1 MYDVQRLEVR
11 GSTFEQRISN
21 IEPRIGGEGLRI
33 LVQKFGGTSVATA
46 ERRASVASKVSDAVH
61 SGYSP
66 VIVVSAIGRS
76 GDPYATDTFLSM
88 IKEICSDLPKRELDL
103 LMSCGEVISG
113 TILVSTLNSLGFEAV
128 LFTGGQAGIITDKE
142 FGDARIVRVEPGRI
156 LEQLAKGKVVVV
168 TGFQGT
174 TEDGQI
180 TTLGR
185 GGSDTT
191 ASALGVALDAEA
203 IDIYTDVEGIMTAD
217 PRIVEDART
226 IDTVTYNEICQMA
239 YQGAKVIH
247 PRAVEIAMQRNIPL
261 RIKSTFSNAPGTLVT
276 NMHPDRGVRTDITSD
291 RIITGIAH
299 TPNVTQ
305 IRVLTGDVQDQH
317 LTDKRIFKAMALADI
332 SVDFISV
339 QPEAV
344 LYTVRD
350 EVASKAVK
358 ILLNMGFEPGV
369 VPSCAKVSIVGAGIA
384 GVPGVMADM
393 VEALSD
399 AGVTILQSAD
409 SHTTIW
415 VLVHKEDMVT
425 AVQTLHQK
433 FRLGV

>member
-1 MYDVQRLEVR
+1 M
-11 GSTFEQRISN
+11 
-21 IEPRIGGEGLRI
+21 RI

-46 ERRASVASKVSDAVH
+46 ERRTQVISKVSEAVH

-88 IKEICSDLPKRELDL
+88 VNGIYPDLPKRELDL

-113 TILVSTLNSLGFEAV
+113 TVLVSTLISQGYEAV

-142 FGDARIVRVEPGRI
+142 FGDARIVRVEPHTI

-168 TGFQGT
+168 AGFQGM

-191 ASALGVALDAEA
+191 ASALGVALEAEA
-203 IDIYTDVEGIMTAD
+203 IDIYTDVDGIMTAD
-217 PRIVEDART
+217 PRIVEDAR
-226 IDTVTYNEICQMA
+226 ILDIVTYNEICQLA

-276 NMHPDRGVRTDITSD
+276 NMHPERGVGTDITTD
-291 RIITGIAH
+291 RLITGIAH

-305 IRVLTGDVQDQH
+305 IRVLTADIQDKC
-317 LTDKRIFKAMALADI
+317 LADKRIFKAMALADI

-339 QPEAV
+339 SPEAV

-350 EVASKAVK
+350 EIASKAVR
-358 ILLNMGFEPGV
+358 ILQNMGFEPEA
-369 VPSCAKVSIVGAGIA
+369 VPSCAKVSIVGAIA

-399 AGVTILQSAD
+399 AAVTILQSAD

-433 FRLGV
+433 FQLGI

>member
-1 MYDVQRLEVR
+1 
-11 GSTFEQRISN
+11 
-21 IEPRIGGEGLRI
+21 LRI
-33 LVQKFGGTSVATA
+33 LVQKFGGTSVATE
-46 ERRASVASKVSDAVH
+46 ERRASVASKVSQAVH

-76 GDPYATDTFLSM
+76 GDPYATDTFLS
-88 IKEICSDLPKRELDL
+88 IVNRICPDLPKRELDL
-103 LMSCGEVISG
+103 LLSCGEVISG
-113 TILVSTLNSLGFEAV
+113 TILVSTLNSLGLEAV

-156 LEQLAKGKVVVV
+156 LEQLAKDKVVVV

-185 GGSDTT
+185 GGSDTS
-191 ASALGVALDAEA
+191 ASALGVALNAEA
-203 IDIYTDVEGIMTAD
+203 IEIYTDVEGIMTAD

-247 PRAVEIAMQRNIPL
+247 PRSVEIAMQRNIPL
-261 RIKSTFSNAPGTLVT
+261 RIKSTFSDAPGTLVT
-276 NMHPDRGVRTDITSD
+276 NLYPDRGVGTDIISD

-305 IRVLTGDVQDQH
+305 IQILTGSVQDQQ

-344 LYTVRD
+344 LYTIRD
-350 EVASKAVK
+350 EVASKAVN
-358 ILLNMGFEPGV
+358 ILLNMGFEPRV

-399 AGVTILQSAD
+399 AGVAILQSAD

-425 AVQTLHQK
+425 AVQTLHKK

>member
-1 MYDVQRLEVR
+1 M
-11 GSTFEQRISN
+11 
-21 IEPRIGGEGLRI
+21 RI

-46 ERRASVASKVSDAVH
+46 DRRTQVTAKVSEAVQ

-76 GDPYATDTFLSM
+76 GDPYATDTFLNM
-88 IKEICSDLPKRELDL
+88 VKEICPDLPKRELDL

-113 TILVSTLNSLGFEAV
+113 IILVSTLNSLGFEAI

-142 FGDARIVRVEPGRI
+142 FGDARIVRVEPGAI
-156 LEQLAKGKVVVV
+156 LEQLAEGKVVVV
-168 TGFQGT
+168 AGFQGM
-174 TEDGQI
+174 TEDGQT

-191 ASALGVALDAEA
+191 ASALGVALEAEA

-217 PRIVEDART
+217 PRIVEDAR
-226 IDTVTYNEICQMA
+226 ILNTVTYNEICQMA

-261 RIKSTFSNAPGTLVT
+261 RIKSTFSDAPGTLVT
-276 NMHPDRGVRTDITSD
+276 NMHPDRGVGTDITTD

-305 IRVLTGDVQDQH
+305 LRVLTEDIQDKL

-350 EVASKAVK
+350 EVAPKAVK
-358 ILLNMGFEPGV
+358 ILQNMGFEPEV
-369 VPSCAKVSIVGAGIA
+369 VTSCAKVSIVGAGIA

-399 AGVTILQSAD
+399 AAVTILQSAD

-433 FRLGV
+433 FQLGI

>member
-1 MYDVQRLEVR
+1 M
-11 GSTFEQRISN
+11 
-21 IEPRIGGEGLRI
+21 GLRI

-46 ERRASVASKVSDAVH
+46 DRRAQVASKVSEAVH

-66 VIVVSAIGRS
+66 VIIVSAIGRS

-88 IKEICSDLPKRELDL
+88 VKGIYPDLPKRELDL

-113 TILVSTLNSLGFEAV
+113 TVLVSTLNSLGFEAV
-128 LFTGGQAGIITDKE
+128 LFTGGQAGIITNKD
-142 FGDARIVRVEPGRI
+142 FGDARIVRVEPGAI
-156 LEQLAKGKVVVV
+156 LEQLAESKVVVV
-168 TGFQGT
+168 AGFQGM

-191 ASALGVALDAEA
+191 ASALGVALEAEA

-217 PRIVEDART
+217 PRIVEDAR
-226 IDTVTYNEICQMA
+226 ILDTVTYNEICQLA

-261 RIKSTFSNAPGTLVT
+261 RIKSTFSDAPGTLVT
-276 NMHPDRGVRTDITSD
+276 NMRPDRGIGTDITSD

-299 TPNVTQ
+299 TPSVTQ
-305 IRVLTGDVQDQH
+305 LRVLTVDAPDIH

-344 LYTVRD
+344 LYTVSD
-350 EVASKAVK
+350 EVAAKAVG
-358 ILLNMGFEPGV
+358 ILQNMGFEPEV
-369 VPSCAKVSIVGAGIA
+369 VRGCAKVSIVGAGIA

-425 AVQTLHQK
+425 AVQTLHKK